1 MQSRACL
8 LQAGWQRVLPI
19 GGRAWQCLWCLC
31 RQRCLCRQ
39 GCLCR
44 QLSLC
49 RQGLPS
55 TAARATPG
63 TWQEVQ
69 VAGAGSLSLM
79 CESLRVGSLCLYIYM
94 CVCVCVCF
102 FTNNICTSGFN
113 LACPRH
119 VACSLCVCVCA
130 VFGFHF
136 VYAVGCLCVCVH
148 VATWSC
154 MWV

>member
-1 MQSRACL
+1 MAMPL
-8 LQAGWQRVLPI
+8 VPLQAKVPLQ
-19 GGRAWQCLWCLC
+19 A
-31 RQRCLCRQ
+31 

-79 CESLRVGSLCLYIYM
+79 CESLRVGSLCLYIYI
-94 CVCVCVCF
+94 CVCVSMCVF
-102 FTNNICTSGFN
+102 
-113 LACPRH
+113 LH
-119 VACSLCVCVCA
+119 K
-130 VFGFHF
+130 
-136 VYAVGCLCVCVH
+136 
-148 VATWSC
+148 
-154 MWV
+154 